1 MYAHH
6 YHHPFVLKKVHQY
19 CKMYKLSVNMAK
31 TIFLYFLEVKCGIK
45 YLSFK
50 YHYILICPHFRLNRK
65 PRMMKM

>member
-31 TIFLYFLEVKCGIK
+31 TIFFVFSRGKMWYKVSFFQVPLHIDLPTFQIK
-45 YLSFK
+45 
-50 YHYILICPHFRLNRK
+50 
-65 PRMMKM
+65 